1 MIDLAEALLSFCL
14 SLPSSAKGQNGTP
27 LGIIVLIVIE
37 SPVIVLLLAA
47 LLGRPRR
54 MRVTQLFLGWLL
66 LIFLVFIGAVFA
78 LSYITHLFY

>member
-1 MIDLAEALLSFCL
+1 MINLAEALLSFYL
-14 SLPSSAKGQNGTP
+14 SMSSSTQGQNGMP
-27 LGIIVLIVIE
+27 LGIVVLIIIE

-54 MRVTQLFLGWLL
+54 TRVTVLFLSWLL
-66 LIFLVFIGAVFA
+66 LIFIVFIGAVYG

>member
-1 MIDLAEALLSFCL
+1 MIDLADALLSFYL
-14 SLPSSAKGQNGTP
+14 SLPSSTQGQNGTP
-27 LGIIVLIVIE
+27 LGIIVLIIIE

-54 MRVTQLFLGWLL
+54 TRVTQLFLGWLL
-66 LIFLVFIGAVFA
+66 LVFLVFIGAVYG